1 MAADR
6 SRCAAVDR
14 TPKIRTAERGRSD
27 RRPVALRRL
36 RFVPSILCALTMTTA
51 LIAVIKPPS
60 THTLGKLTVHFLDV
74 GQGDSA
80 LIVFPLG
87 TTMLVDGG
95 GELRFDKRKQDD
107 IGMIQTGENEPA
119 INGFSIGEAVV
130 SRFLWSLG
138 RTRVDYVLATHAHAD
153 HIGGLSD
160 VVRNFEIGQ
169 GIVGHVP
176 VDDPEFNGLA
186 DALRTR
192 HVPLSSVSA
201 GERFEIEG
209 ATIEV
214 LWPPRSRGS
223 TATSGND
230 DSIVLRL
237 RYGAA
242 SIVLAGDIEQPAED
256 SLVKSGADLRAD
268 LLKVP
273 HHGSKTSSTEAF
285 IDAVSPR
292 YAVISVGERSRF
304 GHPNPAVVD
313 RYLERG
319 IR

>member
-1 MAADR
+1 
-6 SRCAAVDR
+6 
-14 TPKIRTAERGRSD
+14 
-27 RRPVALRRL
+27 
-36 RFVPSILCALTMTTA
+36 MTTA
-51 LIAVIKPPS
+51 LIAVIRPP
-60 THTLGKLTVHFLDV
+60 TIQPHGKLTIHFLDV

-80 LIVFPLG
+80 LVVFPHG

-107 IGMIQTGENEPA
+107 IGVIQTGENEPV

-176 VDDPEFNGLA
+176 VGDPEFNGLA

-192 HVPLSSVSA
+192 HVTLSSVSA
-201 GERFEIEG
+201 GEQFEIEG

-214 LWPPRSRGS
+214 LWPPRARGS

-304 GHPNPAVVD
+304 GHPNPGVVNRYRARNVRLYQTGRDGMVTIETDGSAVD
-313 RYLERG
+313 
-319 IR
+319 IRTFR